1 MNRFVTVINS
11 FIASCLLCAMVGCGQ
26 NPGKIGNGAAA
37 ADSTAFET
45 GELKLRVDTL
55 ATGLES
61 PWGMA
66 FLPGNVVLITEKQG
80 RIRRYANG
88 KLEPAAIQGVPK
100 VYARGQGGLLDIQL
114 HPDYASNGWIY
125 LTYSKPGTGGGT
137 TTLARTKLQNNALVD
152 LQEIFS
158 VDPYVQSNVHF
169 GSRIAF
175 DEKGYLYVTTGERG
189 TKDNAQNLGNHNGKV
204 IRLHDDGK
212 VPTDNP
218 FVNQSG
224 AKPEIWTY
232 GHRNMQGMV
241 YDIAN
246 KILYTH
252 EHGPRG
258 GDEINIEKKGSN
270 YGWPLTT
277 YGIDYDGSIITNDKV
292 KPGIE
297 PPIHYWVPSIA
308 PCGMAL
314 VTSDRYPGWKGSLL
328 VGALAGQCLARVEV
342 KDGKSVKEERFLKGM
357 ARIRAV
363 SQGPDGYIYV
373 LTEGPGMFLRLL
385 PQ

>member
-1 MNRFVTVINS
+1 MNRFATVINF
-11 FIASCLLCAMVGCGQ
+11 FIASFLLLAMVGCEQ
-26 NPGKIGNGAAA
+26 NPGKIGNGAS
-37 ADSTAFET
+37 ADSTAFEA

-80 RIRRYANG
+80 RIRTYNNG
-88 KLEPAAIQGVPK
+88 KLETAPVQGVPK

-114 HPDYASNGWIY
+114 HPDYTNNGWIY
-125 LTYSKPGTGGGT
+125 LTYSKPGTGGAT
-137 TTLARTKLQNNALVD
+137 TTLARTKLQNNQLVD

-175 DEKGYLYVTTGERG
+175 DEKGFLYVTTGERG

-224 AKPEIWTY
+224 AKAEIWTY

-241 YDIAN
+241 YDKAN

-328 VGALAGQCLARVEV
+328 VGALAGQCLARVEI

-357 ARIRAV
+357 ARVRAV